1 MFSFAVVDWWFLRLF
16 AGDWWFL
23 SVSTNLQVKSQPETS
38 YVPDDF
44 DDRLLVEQ
52 ARIGLASC
60 D

>member
-1 MFSFAVVDWWFLRLF
+1 MVLLRLF